1 MSEISRN
8 ENYFIEMRKFHN
20 WIKSGIIKKYSHGK
34 TRLLD
39 LASGK
44 GGDIFKWVKNGIKF
58 VRGYDI
64 DNVSVIESQK
74 RFSKLKRT
82 DLDYKFSQKDLSY
95 ELVKLPL
102 KVDIVSCFFALH
114 YFFKDAKSFEN
125 IGKNISQ
132 NLKSGGYFIMA
143 AFSDENLRKI
153 NYTIDSSKIK
163 VLPVEQKSIYG
174 NSISVWIE
182 DTVLDKPTIE
192 YVIKYDTF
200 ISVMKKHSLELVEQ
214 TDFKDYFSDY
224 GKSMKVIEK
233 KLSFLNTSYVFRKN

>member
-1 MSEISRN
+1 MAEKTRN
-8 ENYFIEMRKFHN
+8 KNYFIDMRSFHN
-20 WIKSGIIKKYSHGK
+20 WIKSGIIKKYSPGK

-44 GGDIFKWVKNGIKF
+44 GGDIFKWVRNDIKF

-64 DNVSVIESQK
+64 DNDSVIESQK
-74 RFSKLKRT
+74 RFSKLKRA
-82 DLDYKFSQKDLSY
+82 DLDYKFSQKDLSH
-95 ELVKLPL
+95 ELVKLSA

-114 YFFKDAKSFEN
+114 YFFKDAKSFDN
-125 IGKNISQ
+125 IVKNISQ

-163 VLPVEQKSIYG
+163 VFPIEQKSIYG

-182 DTVLDKPTIE
+182 DTVGDKPTIE
-192 YVIKYDTF
+192 YV
-200 ISVMKKHSLELVEQ
+200 SH
-214 TDFKDYFSDY
+214 
-224 GKSMKVIEK
+224 
-233 KLSFLNTSYVFRKN
+233 